1 MKPAYREAETLIRC
15 GAFDSFGYTRPQHL
29 WRLRLFYDNTKHSD
43 EGMFPGVVKVRSDPV
58 PMVDYPLEKK
68 LRDELEL
75 MELTVEKH
83 PLWIWRGALR
93 EHVAKVGP
101 FVYARE
107 IHKQIGQN
115 VTLVGWMVTTRRT
128 KTKPGEMMQL
138 LSCEDLTGTYE
149 AVLFPKAYRKYSCL
163 IRSRGPYIITGK
175 VEDDFGHT
183 LVTVE
188 KLSMITNDGITFQHG
203 GMKRSLR

>member
-1 MKPAYREAETLIRC
+1 
-15 GAFDSFGYTRPQHL
+15 
-29 WRLRLFYDNTKHSD
+29 
-43 EGMFPGVVKVRSDPV
+43 
-58 PMVDYPLEKK
+58 
-68 LRDELEL
+68 
-75 MELTVEKH
+75 
-83 PLWIWRGALR
+83 
-93 EHVAKVGP
+93 
-101 FVYARE
+101 
-107 IHKQIGQN
+107 
-115 VTLVGWMVTTRRT
+115 
-128 KTKPGEMMQL
+128 MMQL